1 LHTNGQLYEGV
12 RYAFLTLVHG
22 SFTINALRLV
32 VQTKPVN
39 YTGHFAAPTDSLLES
54 VWWVAA
60 WTVRANF
67 MEDFF
72 GSVLIDRGD
81 RESWTGDAHPIQAA
95 ALVAFHNLDSIK
107 QNLKASISGAGGGF
121 PTYVY
126 NSVTPPPFTLRFC

>member
-1 LHTNGQLYEGV
+1 MKFMLTCAIPMTRNNG
-12 RYAFLTLVHG
+12 
-22 SFTINALRLV
+22 
-32 VQTKPVN
+32 
-39 YTGHFAAPTDSLLES
+39 
-54 VWWVAA
+54 
-60 WTVRANF
+60 RANF

-121 PTYVY
+121 PTYVRVD
-126 NSVTPPPFTLRFC
+126 NSVAPPPPAAPGL

>member
-1 LHTNGQLYEGV
+1 
-12 RYAFLTLVHG
+12 
-22 SFTINALRLV
+22 
-32 VQTKPVN
+32 
-39 YTGHFAAPTDSLLES
+39 
-54 VWWVAA
+54 
-60 WTVRANF
+60 

-121 PTYVY
+121 PTYVRVD
-126 NSVTPPPFTLRFC
+126 NSVAPPSRRPRPLIPLLVLFVVWVKSRGH